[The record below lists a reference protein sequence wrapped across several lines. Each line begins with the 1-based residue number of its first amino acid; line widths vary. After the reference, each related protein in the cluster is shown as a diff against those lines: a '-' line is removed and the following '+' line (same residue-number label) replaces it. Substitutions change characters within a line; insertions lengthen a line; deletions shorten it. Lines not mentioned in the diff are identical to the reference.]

1 MGFLFQRLVR
11 YGPVEIGR
19 ALTRDGE
26 KGYVAS
32 CTADQQDEDE
42 PQRRADE
49 LDADHGQA
57 GDEEPQRHGHG
68 ASSLGSRT

>member
-32 CTADQQDEDE
+32 CRSGALAV
-42 PQRRADE
+42 RAV
-49 LDADHGQA
+49 
-57 GDEEPQRHGHG
+57 
-68 ASSLGSRT
+68 